1 MDTHQGT
8 TEHGDKVY
16 LDQTLVQVDRL
27 TPPPRSPFIERR
39 KPTTTPQ
46 VYAAIAKAI
55 EVIGKIGVGKHGTN
69 QDQGYKFRS
78 IDDVYGAVNAGL
90 AHAGLVILPAVIT
103 REVTELKTASGKA
116 NWRVVL
122 KVMFTFA
129 CGADGSMH
137 EVGPFYGEAFDTS
150 DKATNKAMT
159 GAFKYMLIEVFCIPM
174 KGIDDADERTPEDT
188 EHSSVTRAKA
198 PATRL
203 AAEHDTKREPVLDDA
218 VISAE
223 QRVDVLQRLAFANL
237 SEGLFCSK
245 AGIHD
250 VKDLPVASL
259 DAGLQWIKRNAR
271 PTKPAPAHTPDDAAA
286 STSAS
291 PIGNAVPG
299 AGPTNDSEKA
309 QGRAAL
315 GPDPELPLQPTEL
328 SGDEK
333 EMLADHLKADAAA
346 KREEEHPSTHAGATP
361 PERPTLPDNELKV
374 PMRTYAVELAGK
386 GAIGTTTVKHP
397 MLGDIV
403 HCQGEKYRI
412 AEMRAMETHIPIL
425 VVERAQPAGP
435 PAKRGKA

>member
-1 MDTHQGT
+1 MDTHEQQGKPGQILGV
-8 TEHGDKVY
+8 TEHGDRVF
-16 LDQTLVQVDRL
+16 LD
-27 TPPPRSPFIERR
+27 PPPPIERR
-39 KPTTTPQ
+39 KPATVPQ

-69 QDQGYKFRS
+69 ADQGYKFRS

-90 AHAGLVILPAVIT
+90 AQAGLVILPAVIT

-188 EHSSVTRAKA
+188 EHSSVTRGKA

-218 VISAE
+218 VISPAQVKDIIE
-223 QRVDVLQRLAFANL
+223 RLEAATL
-237 SEGLFCSK
+237 TQGLFCSK

-250 VKDLPVASL
+250 IKDLPVASL

-271 PTKPAPAHTPDDAAA
+271 PPKPAAPENSNVSDPAHAP
-286 STSAS
+286 TSAPVATG
-291 PIGNAVPG
+291 PI
-299 AGPTNDSEKA
+299 E
-309 QGRAAL
+309 
-315 GPDPELPLQPTEL
+315 PELPLNVPL
-328 SGDEK
+328 SDSEQ
-333 EMLADHLKADAAA
+333 EIAAQGA
-346 KREEEHPSTHAGATP
+346 AEEAAQHGL
-361 PERPTLPDNELKV
+361 ERPTLPDNELKV